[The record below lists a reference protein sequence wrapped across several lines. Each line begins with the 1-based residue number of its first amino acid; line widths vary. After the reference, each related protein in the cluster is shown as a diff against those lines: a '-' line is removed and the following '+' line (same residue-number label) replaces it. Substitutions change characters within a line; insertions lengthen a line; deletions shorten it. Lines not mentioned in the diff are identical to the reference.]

1 MNKCQCPQSGFCE
14 FFRQEM
20 TYSPP
25 NWQWCQNATQKKR
38 EEYKITC
45 DKKHDRKMRLRDESF
60 FITCKAM
67 VDDCVNLLIPK
78 ISTMQIS
85 GIVGIPRSGML
96 VSSICATLL
105 NLPLYT
111 LSQGEIVPC
120 NSISEFGGD
129 RMSGYEPSSGKSLVL
144 DDTVFGGG
152 TLEKIKTSLGNNY
165 YYGALYVR
173 PDLIEKVDIFGKEL
187 NSPHLLEWHFFKSN
201 HTENSLFDL
210 DGILSPNVPSEC
222 QDEESYIRYIK
233 NVKPFYHR
241 IPKTRCKGIATARLE
256 KYRSITEDWLKRYGI
271 KYGFLKMYP
280 TEKEEV
286 RNKNHVKEAASFK
299 SKVFYESDA
308 KFFVESETA
317 EAALIR
323 AETKKLVICP
333 NVYPNIY
340 PNNTKQLPPP
350 LDLVD
355 PISLNDTLPEK
366 KSDLAI
372 CVIPA
377 NKQAMDQLNI
387 TRGNIIK
394 YAKRCKADYVELKGD
409 KSPDWPMYNKF
420 RLRQVVENYE
430 HTLYLDCDVV
440 IKDDAPNIYKN
451 FKSDKVCFVNEWD
464 ILEESYDKLL
474 EGMLRERQN
483 AIEEYSHLAKNNR
496 AVQPN
501 GGVML
506 FPKSLACKYSQPPNP
521 YAKRWCFDQD
531 YLLLN
536 LKDDEFEI
544 IDWRYNLEFI
554 DSNFWNKIEDAYF
567 IHLNGS
573 KPIKYRLE
581 LLSRLTKGDYS
592 FFNPPKPKDD
602 DSTMEKFRPSWW
614 RPC

>member
-1 MNKCQCPQSGFCE
+1 
-14 FFRQEM
+14 
-20 TYSPP
+20 
-25 NWQWCQNATQKKR
+25 
-38 EEYKITC
+38 
-45 DKKHDRKMRLRDESF
+45 L
-60 FITCKAM
+60 
-67 VDDCVNLLIPK
+67 PK
-78 ISTMQIS
+78 LGKLKLK
-85 GIVGIPRSGML
+85 GILGVPRSGMWPASML
-96 VSSICATLL
+96 ALWL

-111 LSQGEIVPC
+111 VGESGNASILSAST
-120 NSISEFGGD
+120 NFGGK
-129 RMSGYEPSSGKSLVL
+129 RMADFADGTGRFLVV
-144 DDTVFGGG
+144 DDTVYSGSAI
-152 TLEKIKTSLGNNY
+152 ENIRNKIKEDVFYATV
-165 YYGALYVR
+165 YVHPNKKDKIDFFAR
-173 PDLIEKVDIFGKEL
+173 EL
-187 NSPHLLEWHFFKSN
+187 HPPHLLEWN
-201 HTENSLFDL
+201 LFSSTYIEGALLDL
-210 DGILSPNVPSEC
+210 DGILSPNVPYEEC
-222 QDEESYIRYIK
+222 QNEKSYIRHIK
-233 NVKPFYHR
+233 NVRPFYHR
-241 IPKTRCKGIATARLE
+241 IPKTYCKGIVTARLE
-256 KYRSITEDWLKRYGI
+256 KYRSITDDWLKRHGI
-271 KYGFLKMYP
+271 KYEFLKMYP
-280 TEKEEV
+280 TEKEDA
-286 RNKNHVKEAASFK
+286 RDKNHVKEAAAFK
-299 SKVFYESDA
+299 SKIFAESGA
-308 KFFVESETA
+308 KFFIESETT

-323 AETKKLVICP
+323 DETKKLVICP
-333 NVYPNIY
+333 SDAN
-340 PNNTKQLPPP
+340 KLPPP
-350 LDLVD
+350 LDLVN

-409 KSPDWPMYNKF
+409 KSPDWPMSNKF

-464 ILEESYDKLL
+464 ILEESYDELL

-483 AIEEYSHLAKNNR
+483 AIEEYPHLAKNNR
-496 AVQPN
+496 KIQPN

-506 FPKSLACKYSQPPNP
+506 FPKSLAQKYSQPPNP

-536 LKDDEFEI
+536 LEDNEFEI

-554 DSNFWNKIEDAYF
+554 DLNFWNKIEDAYF

-573 KPIKYRLE
+573 KPIKYRIE
-581 LLSRLTKGDYS
+581 LLNRLTKGNYS
-592 FFNPPKPKDD
+592 FFKPPKPKDD